1 MGNNDLTKPVDDA
14 VQSANTSL
22 SVNINKSA
30 SLPNLSDLS
39 DLSNLP
45 ENTGMA
51 NLPENA
57 KMANLP
63 ENAKMANFQKITDHL
78 KRIDDKIDILSREVY
93 FICALCIFYFCYYI
107 IS

>member
-51 NLPENA
+51 NLPENV
-57 KMANLP
+57 
-63 ENAKMANFQKITDHL
+63 KMANFQKITDHL